1 MGCVGCLKVNHA
13 GEKRRQKRCRGA
25 EGDEWIA
32 AVNGKS

>member
-1 MGCVGCLKVNHA
+1 MGCVGCLKVNRA
-13 GEKRRQKRCRGA
+13 GERRRQKRCRVA